1 MQREGMLHCGTRWR
15 PCPAEPLPIWT
26 TIPLWSLHCR
36 WYSMCIVNIAVTAG
50 WVSGACTLPIQHA
63 AFTASVTMHEKA
75 DRNSA
80 WKRDRI
86 ILCC

>member
-1 MQREGMLHCGTRWR
+1 
-15 PCPAEPLPIWT
+15 
-26 TIPLWSLHCR
+26 
-36 WYSMCIVNIAVTAG
+36 MCIVNIAVTAG
-50 WVSGACTLPIQHA
+50 WVSDACTLPIQHA

-75 DRNSA
+75 DRSLG